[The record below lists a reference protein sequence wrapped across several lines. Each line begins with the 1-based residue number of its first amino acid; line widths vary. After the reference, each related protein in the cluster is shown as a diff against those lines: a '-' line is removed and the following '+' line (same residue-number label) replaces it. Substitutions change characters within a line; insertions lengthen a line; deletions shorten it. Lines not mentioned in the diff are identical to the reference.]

1 MGFFSAA
8 ADLARG
14 LVGQNVSYLFKR
26 WRNNCKKPR
35 YLGSHQQTKTKTQT
49 TTTENNHEQE
59 RLPRDQG
66 EKGETVKLTRPKL
79 KPSLFWLQAA
89 RVRVPGRSLRSA
101 ETTPNGQIQ
110 CREKTQTF
118 IIKVQN
124 NDRNK

>member
-1 MGFFSAA
+1 MVFFSAA

-66 EKGETVKLTRPKL
+66 EKGETDAP
-79 KPSLFWLQAA
+79 
-89 RVRVPGRSLRSA
+89 
-101 ETTPNGQIQ
+101 E
-110 CREKTQTF
+110 TQTF
-118 IIKVQN
+118 SFLAASC
-124 NDRNK
+124 